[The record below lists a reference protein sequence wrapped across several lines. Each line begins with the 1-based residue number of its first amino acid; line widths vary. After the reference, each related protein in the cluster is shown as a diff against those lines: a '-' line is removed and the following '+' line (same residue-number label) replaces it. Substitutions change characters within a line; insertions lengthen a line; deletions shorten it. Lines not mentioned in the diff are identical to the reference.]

1 MFNDENGR
9 KKLALSITHYA
20 YRNTSQLENFHAGDP
35 KQMNQTFYRTIY
47 NVVYSKLKNVQLFQ
61 RYIDDFPKQSLDSQ
75 EDFNS
80 LMDTVPEHLHLKFIN
95 YIKDIYFEFAYGKF
109 WDAPEFVSPIKEG
122 QSAAKYVLGGTFA
135 DCCKNNTL
143 LDNTAMRNINKDV
156 HNRIYTLLISGYFN
170 R

>member
-80 LMDTVPEHLHLKFIN
+80 LM
-95 YIKDIYFEFAYGKF
+95 YFVK
-109 WDAPEFVSPIKEG
+109 IIR
-122 QSAAKYVLGGTFA
+122 
-135 DCCKNNTL
+135 C
-143 LDNTAMRNINKDV
+143 
-156 HNRIYTLLISGYFN
+156 
-170 R
+170 